1 MKFTTTP
8 KILKVILSAT
18 ATVTLSGC
26 PAFAD
31 SFNGLNATT
40 YACEISMSNA
50 RVNIKNLLESKE
62 TTPKSALKL
71 YYDTYTKSLREIQ
84 EECPEDNQEAWGYR
98 ILNHWLKPCT
108 NSRAL
113 TNDTERRRSTS
124 L

>member
-84 EECPEDNQEAWGYR
+84 EECPEDNQEAWGVQ
-98 ILNHWLKPCT
+98 
-108 NSRAL
+108 
-113 TNDTERRRSTS
+113 DTEPLVEALYEFKSTYK
-124 L
+124 